1 MRVLGIA
8 VFILFACAGAIRA
21 DDVVA
26 EVQQA
31 LKDQGFYY
39 GQINGDKNAD
49 TTAAI
54 RRYQIRNGLQITGE
68 LDDATLKALRTVSP
82 SSSRPAVA
90 NAPAT
95 TPATAPSPAQTHDE
109 TAAATAAPQEPT
121 GGPRESRLAT
131 GAIRRE
137 ESYPPNV
144 PNAPGVASEPGDLF
158 ADTPFANASA
168 EQQHDVVASAQR
180 TLAQRG
186 LYHGQIDGVFASPL
200 EFSLR
205 AYQSRVGLPVTGR
218 LDLETLAA
226 LKLLPG
232 ANAPVYRPRRRVSP
246 PLRGEWIRP

>member
-8 VFILFACAGAIRA
+8 VLILFACTAALRA
-21 DDVVA
+21 DDVIA

-39 GQINGDKNAD
+39 GQINGEKNAD

-54 RRYQIRNGLQITGE
+54 RRYQIRNGLKITGE
-68 LDDATLKALRTVSP
+68 LDNDTLKALRSVSP
-82 SSSRPAVA
+82 VSSPPAVA

-95 TPATAPSPAQTHDE
+95 SASPAQTHDE
-109 TAAATAAPQEPT
+109 TAATTTPEEPAA
-121 GGPRESRLAT
+121 GPRDSRSAV
-131 GAIRRE
+131 GAIRRGE
-137 ESYPPNV
+137 DSYPPNV
-144 PNAPGVASEPGDLF
+144 PNAPNVASQPGDLF
-158 ADTPFANASA
+158 ADTPFAKASP

-186 LYHGQIDGVFASPL
+186 LYHGEIDGVFASPL

-205 AYQSRVGLPVTGR
+205 AYQSRVGLPATGR

-232 ANAPVYRPRRRVSP
+232 ANAPVYRPRRRVP
-246 PLRGEWIRP
+246 PPVRGEWIHP